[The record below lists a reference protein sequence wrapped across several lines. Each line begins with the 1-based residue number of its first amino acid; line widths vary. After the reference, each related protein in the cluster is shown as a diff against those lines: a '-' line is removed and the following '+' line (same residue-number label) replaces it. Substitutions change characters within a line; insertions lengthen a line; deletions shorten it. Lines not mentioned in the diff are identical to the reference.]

1 MPWTVKDVEEHK
13 KGLSDSQK
21 KKWVR
26 IANGALASYKQKG
39 KEEKECAASAIRI
52 ANSMVSNVSIP
63 DYNLGLAILKHA
75 TVRTAFHESRL
86 HLVVPVVMLTEG
98 VHNSRLYKAEDL
110 AKFPESW
117 NGRPVVVGHPEKEGT
132 PVSVNESPELAEKV
146 KIGTLFNTAY
156 DKESKKLKS
165 EAWIDVEKASSLNID
180 VLQAINSG
188 NEVEVSTGLWM
199 DEEEVSGNWN
209 GEQFEVVAINYKPDH
224 LAILLNEKGACSF
237 NDGCGIRNNAM
248 EVADGELC
256 YTDIMDSLWR
266 MVSMSKDGNPP
277 MGNLRQVYSDYFTFE
292 NFEGNLFRQSYKV
305 KKGGEIVLKGGAE
318 KIKKLVSYE
327 TMRKADKSFNKEAIM
342 NKKEKVDFVMNTKS
356 LEYKEEMKGILE
368 ALSDEALDLHVNLAK
383 KFRECDCRKEEIE
396 KREKEKTVVN
406 KEEKKD
412 EVKKP
417 VTVQEYIADAPD
429 EVKEVIANGVRIHNE
444 RKNTIVKSLVENKR
458 NKFSQERLQKMSLD
472 ELESLAA
479 LAQVDLD
486 FSGQKGETHVIPNK
500 NERRP
505 DGTGVP
511 AVPEMTW
518 EKPVNNNR
526 ARG

>member
-1 MPWTVKDVEEHK
+1 MPWNVKDVEEHK

-26 IANGALASYKQKG
+26 IANGAFASCKQKG
-39 KEEKECAASAIRI
+39 KEEKECAASAIKA
-52 ANSMVSNVSIP
+52 ANSMVGNASIP

-75 TVRTAFHESRL
+75 TIRTAFHDSRL

-98 VHNSRLYKAEDL
+98 VHNNRLYKSEDL

-146 KIGTLFNTAY
+146 KIGTLFNTVY
-156 DKESKKLKS
+156 DKENKKLKS

-188 NEVEVSTGLWM
+188 SDVEVSTGLWM
-199 DEEEVSGNWN
+199 DEEESSGNWN

-224 LAILLNEKGACSF
+224 LALLLNEKGACSIS
-237 NDGCGIRNNAM
+237 DGCGVRNNMM

-292 NFEGNLFRQSYKV
+292 NFEGNLLKQGYKV
-305 KKGGEIVLKGGAE
+305 KKGGEVVFKGEAE

-327 TMRKADKSFNKEAIM
+327 TLVKKNKSFNKEAVM
-342 NKKEKVDFVMNTKS
+342 DKKEKVDFIMNTKS
-356 LEYKEEMKGILE
+356 LEYKDEMKGVLE
-368 ALSDEALDLHVNLAK
+368 ALSDEALELHVNLAK
-383 KFRECDCRKEEIE
+383 KFRECDCRKEEADKKEAE
-396 KREKEKTVVN
+396 KALAKNT
-406 KEEKKD
+406 EKKE

-417 VTVQEYIADAPD
+417 ITVQEYIADAPD
-429 EVKEVIANGVRIHNE
+429 DVKEVIANGVRIHNE
-444 RKNTIVKSLVENKR
+444 RKSLMIKSLVDNKR
-458 NKFSQERLQKMSLD
+458 NKFTQERLSKMSLD
-472 ELESLAA
+472 ELESLVA

-486 FSGQKGETHVIPNK
+486 FSGQKGASHVVSNK
-500 NERRP
+500 NERHA

-511 AVPEMTW
+511 AAPEMTW